1 MKKYMIEQNGRSMIE
16 MLGVL
21 AIVGVLS
28 VAGIAGYSKA
38 MAKYKVNRVID
49 QVTMVAANL
58 KTTFAGQGDYAG
70 LDDAEV
76 AYNLGVFPEEAVKD
90 CVEVKEGVSTEK
102 YSDGCL
108 RNGMGGTFAVKV
120 SGASTDYRADDSKY
134 TFDLYVSGLSKDACA
149 TLLTADWGA
158 ASGLKDS
165 LVIKDGTVDMAKSS
179 NELMDKAK
187 PEKATSKI
195 AAASSSC
202 NCGTNNTCAAGWRFY

>member
-58 KTTFAGQGDYAG
+58 KTTFAGQGNYEG
-70 LDDAEV
+70 LTNAEI
-76 AYNLGVFPEEAVKD
+76 AYDLGVFPEEVVKD
-90 CVEVKEGVSTEK
+90 CIEVKEDGKTEEK
-102 YSDGCL
+102 YEDGCL

-120 SGASTDYRADDSKY
+120 SGSSSDYRASDSKY

-158 ASGLKDS
+158 ASGLKDTLS
-165 LVIKDGTVDMAKSS
+165 IPNGTEDMAKKSS
-179 NELMDKAK
+179 ELAKAQ
-187 PEKATSKI
+187 PTAATSKI
-195 AAASSSC
+195 AAASASC
-202 NCGTNNTCAAGWRFY
+202 NCGTSNFCAAGWRFY